1 MTQQTQ
7 SKCKIQGLF
16 DELPRNN
23 HTQLL
28 PLLRW
33 QRAVESILK
42 AVLEQS
48 KLKTKEKSLR
58 VLPLINDKNL

>member
-7 SKCKIQGLF
+7 SKCKIQGRF
-16 DELPRNN
+16 GELPWNN

-33 QRAVESILK
+33 QQEVGLILK
-42 AVLEQS
+42 AAPEQS
-48 KLKTKEKSLR
+48 RLRTSEKS
-58 VLPLINDKNL
+58 